1 MPEERIGLANAI
13 SRLSTSKAD
22 FDENDDYF
30 SLSFGGLRVYAPSR
44 NALDEGLMSLEKA
57 ILRELYAHFLLAR
70 SSVEKLVKEQL
81 NIEPSRLLFAAATA
95 RLRRLGKVDALVCS
109 TADNKPYYTFFHC
122 ERSAEINRAT
132 SDILDHLKTNETV
145 SIRQIQARFF
155 PSKPWGS
162 YAAAAALVEA
172 LAWRGLATQVDKDLY
187 AWPKEVDDAM
197 R

>member
-22 FDENDDYF
+22 FDKKHDYF
-30 SLSFGGLRVYAPSR
+30 SLSCGGIRVYAPNR
-44 NALDEGLMSLEKA
+44 DALDEGLISLEKA
-57 ILRELYAHFLLAR
+57 ILKELYAHFLLTR
-70 SSVEKLVKEQL
+70 SSVEKLVRERL
-81 NIEPSRLLFAAATA
+81 NIGPSKLLFTATIA
-95 RLRRLGKVDALVCS
+95 RLRRLGTVDVLVCS
-109 TADNKPYYTFFHC
+109 AAANKPYYVFFHC
-122 ERSAEINRAT
+122 ERAAEVRKAT
-132 SDILDHLKTNETV
+132 NDTLSQLKTNETV

-172 LAWRGLATQVDKDLY
+172 LTWRGLATQVDKDLY
-187 AWPKEVDDAM
+187 AWPKEVNDAM